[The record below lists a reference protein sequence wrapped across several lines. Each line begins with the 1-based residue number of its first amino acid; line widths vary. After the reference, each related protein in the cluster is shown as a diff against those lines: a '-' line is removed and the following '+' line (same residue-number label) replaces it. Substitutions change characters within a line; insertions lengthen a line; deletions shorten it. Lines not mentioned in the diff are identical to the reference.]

1 MKKFFIATLACA
13 ALASCYNNDTTIATN
28 LEPIYFG
35 DNFVENAVRVAY
47 DPSYGTKNTLT
58 SIIVYGAVEGVNI
71 FPGVTVEGTVG
82 TTEVEGVA
90 QPNVWVQKDGTVQY
104 WIAGANYTF
113 DAVAGVE
120 KSAVTTDTAS
130 GTGLPTS
137 IHYEVAKQTDMLHQR
152 VTTTGKPDTNNGL
165 VAFTFTHLLSK
176 VKLTV
181 ENTTAAEATG
191 YQYTISDIQLTN
203 VRTKGDYAVSDDGTW
218 AWGNF
223 TTGSY
228 SISNIVVASG
238 KTEECATEVLLIPG
252 ANIGI
257 SLKVNT
263 QMKKGEEWVTITTSD
278 LKVYNNVKTLVANS
292 AYNFKVSLGLDD
304 QIKFT
309 VTENPTWDN
318 GNTHDSNDGDTVND
332 YIPLS

>member
-1 MKKFFIATLACA
+1 MKKFFIATFACA

-28 LEPIYFG
+28 LEPINFG
-35 DNFVENAVRVAY
+35 DNFVENAVRAVKAD
-47 DPSYGTKNTLT
+47 DPSYGTHKPLT

-71 FPGVTVEGTVG
+71 FPGVTVEDTVG

-90 QPNVWVQKDGTVQY
+90 QPKVWVQKDGTVQY

-120 KSAVTTDTAS
+120 KSAVTTDNTAN

-181 ENTTAAEATG
+181 ENTTAVAATG
-191 YQYTISDIQLTN
+191 YRYTISDIQLTN
-203 VRTKGDYAVSDDGTW
+203 VRTKGDYAVPAGTW
-218 AWGNF
+218 SVQE
-223 TTGSY
+223 TGTS
-228 SISNIVVASG
+228 SIADITVASG
-238 KTEECATEVLLIPG
+238 ATEECAKEVLLIPG
-252 ANIGI
+252 ANVGI
-257 SLKVNT
+257 SFKVNT
-263 QMKKGEEWVTITTSD
+263 QMKKGEEWVTITTSE

-292 AYNFKVSLGLDD
+292 AYNFKVSLGLND

-309 VTENPTWDN
+309 VTEQPAWD
-318 GNTHDSNDGDTVND
+318 TPDETVN
-332 YIPLS
+332 L

>member
-1 MKKFFIATLACA
+1 MKKFFIATFACA

-28 LEPIYFG
+28 NEPIYFG
-35 DNFVENAVRVAY
+35 NNFVENSVRAVEAD
-47 DPSYGTKNTLT
+47 DPSYGTENPLT

-71 FPGVTVEGTVG
+71 FPGVTVTGTPG
-82 TTEVEGVA
+82 GGEWA
-90 QPNVWVQKDGTVQY
+90 QEQGSTVQY
-104 WIAGANYTF
+104 WIAGADYIF

-137 IHYEVAKQTDMLHQR
+137 IHYKVANQTDMLHKR
-152 VTTTGKPDTNNGL
+152 VTTNGKPTTNNGL

-181 ENTTAAEATG
+181 ENTTAVAATG
-191 YQYTISDIQLTN
+191 YRYTISDIQLTN
-203 VRTKGDYAVSDDGTW
+203 VYTEGNYAVPAGTW
-218 AWGNF
+218 SGQK
-223 TTGSY
+223 TGTY
-228 SISNIVVASG
+228 NSIENITVASG
-238 KTEECATEVLLIPG
+238 ATEECATEVLLIPG

-257 SLKVNT
+257 SFKVNT

-278 LKVYNNVKTLVANS
+278 LNVYEEVKVLEANK

-309 VTENPTWDN
+309 VTENPTWAN
-318 GNTHDSNDGDTVND
+318 GNTHDSNDDDTVND